1 MNIRCELMFEY
12 ENDDIAKNIEN
23 ALAIDNMG
31 FLTTSVSGNLIRGSI
46 NERDY
51 LSLLHTLDDFLS
63 CLSVAEK
70 VMEGLK

>member
-12 ENDDIAKNIEN
+12 ENDDTAKNIEN

>member
-12 ENDDIAKNIEN
+12 ENDDTAKNIEN

-31 FLTTSVSGNLIRGSI
+31 FLTTSVSGNLVRGSI

>member
-1 MNIRCELMFEY
+1 MNIHCELVVEY

-23 ALAIDNMG
+23 AVAIDNKG
-31 FLTTSVSGNLIRGSI
+31 FLTTSVSGNIIKGTI
-46 NERDY
+46 KGGNF

-63 CLSVAEK
+63 CLSIAEK